1 MAPESLINDELQGT
15 TNEQGNGEDLDLS
28 SNQPMLETSVGS
40 GFLLSD
46 PVTIGDLADQK
57 QQRHRTVV
65 IDVAVCRTI
74 HFTEDNSQLCSFR
87 LILHHSMM
95 IWSETV

>member
-1 MAPESLINDELQGT
+1 
-15 TNEQGNGEDLDLS
+15 
-28 SNQPMLETSVGS
+28 MLETSVGS

-65 IDVAVCRTI
+65 IDVTVCPAI
-74 HFTEDNSQLCSFR
+74 DVTEDKL
-87 LILHHSMM
+87 
-95 IWSETV
+95 

>member
-1 MAPESLINDELQGT
+1 MIPDISLAPESLINDELEGT
-15 TNEQGNGEDLDLS
+15 TNEQGNGDDVDLS
-28 SNQPMLETSVGS
+28 LNQPMLETSVGS

-65 IDVAVCRTI
+65 IDVAVCLVI
-74 HFTEDNSQLCSFR
+74 QFVQDK
-87 LILHHSMM
+87 I
-95 IWSETV
+95 